1 MSAIDQ
7 RGPAYNLL
15 QRNNQ
20 LTSALPV
27 RDTDSRRYQT
37 EKRSVANEDGRS
49 VRTERHYDKS
59 TRSNRSQE
67 LKQDNKSVRSNSSQ
81 NQQRQSVQSSHDYNK
96 YKRVSSSNVSQPD
109 NLVCDNCI
117 NHKMHSDKGKDLANQ
132 RANDREHALRVNENL
147 RKQLEDEKRKHLDK
161 LKLYQDAI
169 DQQKLDNDRKRAID
183 RENDAKEKEKIRAAM
198 GKNDDLLALEA
209 EEHRK
214 KQIFIHDLKVQMEL
228 HEKLKI
234 EQERNLLDADRQNHN
249 LLIDDA
255 WREPHR
261 RLLQKHYK
269 DNLLDQLK
277 DKDAEKLQD
286 KERRQLEDREY
297 NQKLEE
303 LKNKDKVLRDKLE
316 AQKKGIFQDELQN
329 QLKEKAQ
336 LKDIEKQIKAL
347 EDQNY
352 RDKIKHDNDVHL
364 DNLFRKKKL
373 QNEVLDKLG
382 DQINENDLKRKLD
395 KEDAKKPGL
404 TSVPLAEKEQKKYDC
419 KVCHHK
425 YPIKMLNKKR
435 KL

>member
-27 RDTDSRRYQT
+27 RDTDSRRFQT
-37 EKRSVANEDGRS
+37 EKRSVANEDARS

-67 LKQDNKSVRSNSSQ
+67 LKQDNKSVRSTSSH
-81 NQQRQSVQSSHDYNK
+81 NQQRQSVQSSHDFNK
-96 YKRVSSSNVSQPD
+96 YQRLSNSNVSQPD

-117 NHKMHSDKGKDLANQ
+117 NHKQHNDKIKDLADQ
-132 RANDREHALRVNENL
+132 RGKDREHALRVNENL

-169 DQQKLDNDRKRAID
+169 DQQKGDNDRKKALD
-183 RENDAKEKEKIRAAM
+183 RENDAKEKERIRAALA
-198 GKNDDLLALEA
+198 KNDDLLALQAQEYQ
-209 EEHRK
+209 K
-214 KQIFIHDLKVQMEL
+214 KQVFIHDLKEQIQL
-228 HEKLKI
+228 HEKIKVDTAR
-234 EQERNLLDADRQNHN
+234 EQLEFDRQNPN

-261 RLLQKHYK
+261 RLLQDHYK
-269 DNLLDQLK
+269 DNLIDQLK
-277 DKDAEKLQD
+277 DKEAEKLQD
-286 KERRQLEDREY
+286 KERRRLEDLEY
-297 NQKLEE
+297 KQKLEE
-303 LKNKDKVLRDKLE
+303 LKLKDKEIRDRLE

-336 LKDIEKQIKAL
+336 LKDLEKQIKGL
-347 EDQNY
+347 EDENY
-352 RDKIKHDNDVHL
+352 RNKIKHDNDVYL

-373 QNEVLDKLG
+373 QDEVLNKLA
-382 DQINENDLKRKLD
+382 DQINDNDLKRKLD

-404 TSVPLAEKEQKKYDC
+404 TSVPLPEREHKKYNC
-419 KVCHHK
+419 KVCHHH
-425 YPIKMLNKKR
+425 YPIKMLNKKK